1 MPGVASLMV
10 DVGCLASALLVW
22 QRLLLGVQSQPPA
35 WPTFLG
41 KPSNSTIL
49 DQEICG
55 TAEFAALTA
64 NNFSLGLEAVP
75 FGPKKVLFLVAP
87 LCLHPPSQT
96 LVFPSRQQLV

>member
-1 MPGVASLMV
+1 MPGVASSMV

-22 QRLLLGVQSQPPA
+22 QRLLLGVQSQLPA

-64 NNFSLGLEAVP
+64 NNFFLGLEAVP

>member
-1 MPGVASLMV
+1 MPGVASSMV

-22 QRLLLGVQSQPPA
+22 QRLLLGVQSRPPT

-64 NNFSLGLEAVP
+64 NNFLLGLEAVP
-75 FGPKKVLFLVAP
+75 FGPVSRCP
-87 LCLHPPSQT
+87 PCLHPPSQT